1 MCITKPIEH
10 GYIYKHIYIYIYI
23 LYEAGLQQIGLRMF
37 PPPLSN
43 GDVHK
48 EIDGQDVR
56 SFQSL
61 HFEIQGGDSQKK
73 GSGGGGG
80 TPTLNGH
87 LMDCRMHMCIT
98 GCRFCML

>member
-1 MCITKPIEH
+1 MCITKPMEH
-10 GYIYKHIYIYIYI
+10 GNIYIYIYI
-23 LYEAGLQQIGLRMF
+23 YIYYEAALQQICLRRI

-48 EIDGQDVR
+48 VIDAPDVR

-61 HFEIQGGDSQKK
+61 HVEIHGGGFPKK

-80 TPTLNGH
+80 GH
-87 LMDCRMHMCIT
+87 PH
-98 GCRFCML
+98 